1 MFLFLLSERQLAR
14 PQQCLTKKD
23 RTMIKRI
30 TILTA
35 LFVGVFAGVVSA
47 QPTPPPNL
55 PPPPQREVSVKLTE
69 GEITATVQ
77 MINRCIAADPQGC
90 AEAGVLM
97 RKKFEEAAK
106 PPVAAGAEPPKTPEP
121 AKAEAGAAPPGG
133 NRAPAKN

>member
-1 MFLFLLSERQLAR
+1 MNRYIVA
-14 PQQCLTKKD
+14 
-23 RTMIKRI
+23 
-30 TILTA
+30 
-35 LFVGVFAGVVSA
+35 GVFVFFA
-47 QPTPPPNL
+47 L
-55 PPPPQREVSVKLTE
+55 PALGQQREVSVKLTE

-121 AKAEAGAAPPGG
+121 AKAEAGAAAPPPGG
-133 NRAPAKN
+133 VRTPPAKN